1 MTDVRSY
8 PFDLI
13 RCTAHQFVCAIVW
26 TTRTTPIFEIHAGL
40 TRRAR
45 ARIRTLSA
53 TAVLTRAFI
62 FASILAGFVIAAI
75 VFCHPILRE
84 EKIGVWI

>member
-1 MTDVRSY
+1 
-8 PFDLI
+8 
-13 RCTAHQFVCAIVW
+13 
-26 TTRTTPIFEIHAGL
+26 L